1 MALTISMDLAYEF
14 DVKAKAADVFAV
26 LSDVPT
32 SASFFPKV
40 KKLVDLGNDSYRW
53 EMEKVGA
60 GQVSLQTIYASHYKS
75 NAKKGSIVWTPIK
88 GEGNAE
94 ISGSWD
100 IKDNKTSTNIVLSL
114 KAQVHLPLPAMMKML
129 AQPIV
134 ESENE
139 KLVEKYI
146 DNLIEHFGG
155 EA

>member
-1 MALTISMDLAYEF
+1 MALTIPLDLAYEF

-40 KKLVDLGNDSYRW
+40 KQLVDLGNDSYRW

-88 GEGNAE
+88 DEGNAE
-94 ISGSWD
+94 VSGSWD
-100 IKDNKTSTNIVLSL
+100 IKDNKTSTNIVLTL
-114 KAQVHLPLPAMMKML
+114 KVIVHLPLPAMMKML
-129 AQPIV
+129 AAPII

-146 DNLIEHFGG
+146 DNLVEHFGG